1 MATIDITRSHT
12 LPKDEAKK
20 RAEEFA
26 KGMQSRFEL
35 QWEWVGDA
43 IRFDAP
49 RGSAKGTTGE
59 VSVTDTDVRVQI
71 DLPFML
77 RIMKGTIESKVK
89 EKLEAIL

>member
-1 MATIDITRSHT
+1 MATIDIVRAHA

-26 KGMQSRFEL
+26 KGMQSKFEL
-35 QWEWVGDA
+35 QWQWVGDA

-49 RGSAKGTTGE
+49 KGTAKGTKGE
-59 VSVTDTDVRVQI
+59 VSVTDTQVRVQI

-77 RIMKGTIESKVK
+77 RVMKGTIESKVK